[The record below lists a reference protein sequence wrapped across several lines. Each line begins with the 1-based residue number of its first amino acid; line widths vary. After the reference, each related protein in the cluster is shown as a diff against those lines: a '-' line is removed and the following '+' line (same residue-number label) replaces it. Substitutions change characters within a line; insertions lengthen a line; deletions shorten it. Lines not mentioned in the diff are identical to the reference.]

1 LDDILDIVEFERK
14 DPEIYNEDIS
24 ESDEDY

>member
-1 LDDILDIVEFERK
+1 LDDILDIVEFKRK